1 MLQPA
6 REMTSLP
13 RVVTAILFAFAFPP
27 LALDVLA
34 VAMAPPKE
42 PHRIPV
48 VLAALPGALMMSLL
62 AGWIFVLPACV
73 AWAVLHQVD
82 RQYRSAAALVG
93 LATGLAFTSLLTT
106 FGDEEAQAVAL
117 HLIGAS
123 VGLLTGLGVWWIAY
137 GRQERFR
144 SIVTRPPLNL

>member
-1 MLQPA
+1 MFQPA
-6 REMTSLP
+6 REMTSPP

-34 VAMAPPKE
+34 AAMELPKD
-42 PHRIPV
+42 PHRISA
-48 VLAALPGALMMSLL
+48 VLAALPGAVMMSLL
-62 AGWIFVLPACV
+62 AGWIFVLPACM

-106 FGDEEAQAVAL
+106 FGDEDAQAVAM
-117 HLIGAS
+117 HLTGAT
-123 VGLLTGLGVWWIAY
+123 VGVLTGLGVWWIAY
-137 GRQERFR
+137 GRQGQFR
-144 SIVTRPPLNL
+144 SIITRPPLNL

>member
-1 MLQPA
+1 MFQPA
-6 REMTSLP
+6 REMTSPP

-34 VAMAPPKE
+34 AAIALPKD
-42 PHRIPV
+42 PHSVPIM
-48 VLAALPGALMMSLL
+48 LAALPGTLMLSML
-62 AGWIFVLPACV
+62 AGWIFVLPACM

-106 FGDEEAQAVAL
+106 FDDEDAQAVAM
-117 HLIGAS
+117 HLTGAA
-123 VGLLTGLGVWWIAY
+123 VGALTGLGVWWIAY

-144 SIVTRPPLNL
+144 SIITRPPLNL